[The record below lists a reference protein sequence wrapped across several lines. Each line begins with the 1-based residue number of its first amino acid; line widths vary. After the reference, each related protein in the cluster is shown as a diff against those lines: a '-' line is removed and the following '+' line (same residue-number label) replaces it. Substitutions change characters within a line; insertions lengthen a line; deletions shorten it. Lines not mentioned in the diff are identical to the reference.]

1 MKKEDT
7 VPGSSSSSVDRVS
20 YLLLSELNALLVL
33 ICSALY
39 PYTPKSCAILVANTQ
54 QLGIFSVCVS
64 KEWEHNKDIKDLPK

>member
-54 QLGIFSVCVS
+54 
-64 KEWEHNKDIKDLPK
+64 